1 MRARLTR
8 PALAAAAVSLVAT
21 AGLAGAAPAA
31 KPVCNLI
38 KDDKGDGT
46 AFLIGSG
53 TPSDPAWDIV
63 SADIASDGSKLTTV
77 IRVDQLAE
85 SAPTSP
91 GGVQWRFNFT
101 VGDAALYTSVRAD
114 TLLGVTGS
122 YGYVDTISET
132 LGSATPILDTK
143 KNEVR
148 LTVPLGGFREVASIK
163 KTGTSLG
170 GLEATAGRF
179 YNLGAVTASE
189 PSDRADGAASYVT
202 GTRSCVVVGK

>member
-1 MRARLTR
+1 MRARLLR
-8 PALAAAAVSLVAT
+8 PALFAGLLGVVT
-21 AGLAGAAPAA
+21 VAGLAGAATP
-31 KPVCNLI
+31 KPICNLL

-46 AFLIGSG
+46 ANIVADG
-53 TPSDPAWDIV
+53 TPSDPAWDIL
-63 SADIASDGSKLTTV
+63 SADIATDGSKLTTV
-77 IRVDQLAE
+77 IRVDRLAT

-101 VGDAALYTSVRAD
+101 VGDASLYTSVRAD

-132 LGSATPILDTK
+132 LGEATPVLDTK

-148 LTVPLGGFREVASIK
+148 ITVPLGGFSQVASIK
-163 KTGTSLG
+163 RAGTSLG

-189 PSDRADGAASYVT
+189 PSDSADGASSYVT
-202 GTRSCVVVGK
+202 GTRSCVAVGK